1 MHWVCAVASLLMS
14 LCLDATAL
22 QVHKLWF
29 YSYGSNLLSSKSV
42 KHCCPH
48 SYSHTQHSSSFFS
61 FFTTVNSIHWKH
73 TKQRYFICWR
83 HSKTHWLHLWHKTL
97 DTEKWHF
104 SAERLTPPHHQN
116 PHWHPRR
123 PPMALCCLTLS
134 EYRCLCED
142 KDGVFSTCSLV
153 ISFKVSIHV

>member
-1 MHWVCAVASLLMS
+1 MQLHCRSTNYGFTH
-14 LCLDATAL
+14 TAL
-22 QVHKLWF
+22 T
-29 YSYGSNLLSSKSV
+29 YSPVNLSSTV
-42 KHCCPH
+42 VPTVI
-48 SYSHTQHSSSFFS
+48 HTHNIPPPSSL
-61 FFTTVNSIHWKH
+61 FTTVNSIHWKH
-73 TKQRYFICWR
+73 TKQRHFICWR

-104 SAERLTPPHHQN
+104 SAERRTPPHHQN

-142 KDGVFSTCSLV
+142 KDGVFSTCSMV
-153 ISFKVSIHV
+153 ISFKVSIQV